1 MRKNTLVVWC
11 MVVLL
16 VVGVSLAS
24 AQVRPPDPTP
34 PNPEPKIPAPMTPKV
49 TPPEPAAPTQSV
61 PISPTASTLPE
72 AEKQTAKSPVD
83 NAAANQGNSEYIVI
97 AVIALVMLVFGI
109 LIGRAT
115 KSGAGASR

>member
-1 MRKNTLVVWC
+1 MRKSIIFLTLI
-11 MVVLL
+11 LFL
-16 VVGVSLAS
+16 TILANPIS

-72 AEKQTAKSPVD
+72 AEKQPAKSPVG
-83 NAAANQGNSEYIVI
+83 NAAAEQGNSEYIVI